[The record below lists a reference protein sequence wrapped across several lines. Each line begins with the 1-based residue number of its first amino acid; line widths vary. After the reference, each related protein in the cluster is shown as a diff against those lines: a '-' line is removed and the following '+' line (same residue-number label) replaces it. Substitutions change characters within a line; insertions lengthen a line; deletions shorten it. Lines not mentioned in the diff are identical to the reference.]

1 MHQQRTGMKQRP
13 GEDGQELV
21 ELGIL
26 VVLFILLVGGV
37 MQFGHA
43 FMVANM
49 ITHAAR
55 DGARLGASWA
65 GRGACQQLTNTDPIV
80 NAVKA
85 RLATVSS
92 QTFQVTVSQ
101 VPALSSTAAPPCP
114 ASGGTP
120 TVKVNVQGC
129 VPYIF
134 NIQMFGSAGCPGGF
148 SVNRDVVFDDE
159 LRS

>member
-1 MHQQRTGMKQRP
+1 MEPSSGNRFADQQTLQRP
-13 GEDGQELV
+13 AQRAVTMRKTPRERGQELV

-26 VVLFILLVGGV
+26 CVLFVLLVGGV

-85 RLATVSS
+85 RLATVTS
-92 QTFQVTVSQ
+92 QTLQVTV
-101 VPALSSTAAPPCP
+101 
-114 ASGGTP
+114 
-120 TVKVNVQGC
+120 
-129 VPYIF
+129 
-134 NIQMFGSAGCPGGF
+134 
-148 SVNRDVVFDDE
+148 
-159 LRS
+159 